1 MASPLYI
8 ENVND
13 YVVEDAGQVIA
24 INSNN
29 ITVENLNFSYAGVGV
44 EFWKTNNS
52 KIINNNASNNGCIF
66 LESSSNN
73 IIANN
78 TVNSNNWDGIN
89 LYYSSNNTI
98 TKNTVSNN
106 YDGIYFEHSS
116 NNIIYL
122 NNFINNTKDN
132 VYSYSSTNIWNSTSK
147 ITYTYNGKTYT
158 NYLGNYWS
166 DYTGSDAN
174 GDGIGDTPYSIDE
187 DRDNYPL
194 MKRFENYIVTPVPNQ
209 PPVANF
215 TYYPEKPVV
224 NQSVTFD
231 ASSSYDPD
239 GKIMNYEW
247 DFGDGNIT
255 NTTHEIIKH
264 SYSKAGIYEVT
275 LTVTDNEGAKNS
287 TTKIITVSGAIFD
300 TGSPQNPYPS
310 IMGTHY
316 GTITPN
322 KTIIATKLYT
332 YSCAGTGGHTEYA
345 RIWNAT
351 WNATATWDGYKGDWH
366 NIIFDKPVVLLA
378 GETYFYEIRTGS
390 YPQIHHTSALLTE
403 NGWINCTEFVDANGN
418 KYDDWIPAIRLF

>member
-1 MASPLYI
+1 MK
-8 ENVND
+8 D
-13 YVVEDAGQVIA
+13 
-24 INSNN
+24 
-29 ITVENLNFSYAGVGV
+29 
-44 EFWKTNNS
+44 
-52 KIINNNASNNGCIF
+52 IIDLTLPPPCYCG
-66 LESSSNN
+66 
-73 IIANN
+73 
-78 TVNSNNWDGIN
+78 W
-89 LYYSSNNTI
+89 
-98 TKNTVSNN
+98 
-106 YDGIYFEHSS
+106 
-116 NNIIYL
+116 
-122 NNFINNTKDN
+122 
-132 VYSYSSTNIWNSTSK
+132 VYSLDRYSVELLPGESTDVVLNVSDVLGHPAGSYWEVKVTGTSRGDPTK
-147 ITYTYNGKTYT
+147 SDFVITNTTIK
-158 NYLGNYWS
+158 
-166 DYTGSDAN
+166 
-174 GDGIGDTPYSIDE
+174 
-187 DRDNYPL
+187 
-194 MKRFENYIVTPVPNQ
+194 ENK
-209 PPVANF
+209 PPIASF
-215 TYYPEKPVV
+215 TYSPKNPVV
-224 NQSVTFD
+224 NQIITFN

-239 GKIMNYEW
+239 GTIVKYEW

-255 NTTHEIIKH
+255 NTTEEKINH
-264 SYSKAGIYEVT
+264 SYSEAGIYEVT